1 MEVFFY
7 NKNTRTR
14 ARGEISPQKQEYIA
28 IKGNIFPDHIVI
40 SVGKTKQVRAMMKL
54 TVPLCLIMGLVSL
67 SPFGQG
73 H

>member
-28 IKGNIFPDHIVI
+28 IKGNIFPDHIVV
-40 SVGKTKQVRAMMKL
+40 SVGKTKRVRAMETL

-67 SPFGQG
+67 SLFGQG

>member
-14 ARGEISPQKQEYIA
+14 ARGEIFPQKQEYIA
-28 IKGNIFPDHIVI
+28 IKGNIFPDHIVV
-40 SVGKTKQVRAMMKL
+40 SVGKTKRVRAMMKL

-67 SPFGQG
+67 SLFSQG

>member
-14 ARGEISPQKQEYIA
+14 ARGEISPQKQETIA
-28 IKGNIFPDHIVI
+28 IKGNIFPGHIVI
-40 SVGKTKQVRAMMKL
+40 SVGKTKQVRAMETL
-54 TVPLCLIMGLVSL
+54 TALRCLIMGLVSL
-67 SPFGQG
+67 SLFGQG